1 MTEHRTFQ
9 RSSLVHTLCL
19 GLVGRRLAACGL
31 IACIWACAPAI
42 DPPGTGA
49 SERAQVVA
57 STSGASAASD
67 SELQQLWT
75 ERRHDSFTPDF
86 AIGPGDVIQISVPDV
101 QEIKSRVERV
111 SARNTIA
118 IPIAGEVRVGGLTE
132 QQAREAIR
140 AALARLVKDPQ
151 VDVFV
156 KEYVS
161 RQVAVIGMVN
171 KPGLY
176 SLTSR
181 SNTILDMIGLAGG
194 LNDRA
199 SGRVIF
205 IPMMGGAA
213 DMAAMQKMLQAAG
226 TASDSDRVQ
235 PHPALETQSTAEG
248 PAGPQKASAPVADGA
263 VNPVSLT
270 LPRESHPIYIE
281 LTGLTRGG
289 EDDLPVRPGDVIVVP
304 ASGDVLV
311 QGWVATPGAYHITPG
326 LTALGAIAAA
336 GGEMF
341 STTARVLRA
350 GPNGQRVGIPVDIS
364 SVRSGQEPD
373 IAVESGDVVMV
384 DRSVVGAVP
393 YTIYSIFTRFGG
405 GMAVP
410 IPF

>member
-1 MTEHRTFQ
+1 
-9 RSSLVHTLCL
+9 
-19 GLVGRRLAACGL
+19 
-31 IACIWACAPAI
+31 
-42 DPPGTGA
+42 
-49 SERAQVVA
+49 
-57 STSGASAASD
+57 
-67 SELQQLWT
+67 
-75 ERRHDSFTPDF
+75 
-86 AIGPGDVIQISVPDV
+86 VIQVSVPDV

-111 SARNTIA
+111 SARNTIT
-118 IPIAGEVRVGGLTE
+118 IPIAGEVQVGGLTE

-140 AALARLVKDPQ
+140 TALSRLVKDPQ

-161 RQVAVIGMVN
+161 RQVAVIGMLN

-199 SGRVIF
+199 SDRVIF
-205 IPMMGGAA
+205 IPMMAGSA
-213 DMAAMQKMLQAAG
+213 DMAAMLKMLRAAN
-226 TASDSDRVQ
+226 TASDADRVQ
-235 PHPALETQSTAEG
+235 PQPLIQTHSAAEEPAHA
-248 PAGPQKASAPVADGA
+248 QKASAPVADGA
-263 VNPVSLT
+263 VNPASLT
-270 LPRESHPIYIE
+270 LPKQSHPIYIE
-281 LTGLTRGG
+281 LTALTRGS
-289 EDDLPVRPGDVIVVP
+289 EDDLQVRPGDVIIVP

-350 GPNGQRVGIPVDIS
+350 GPNGDRVGIPVNIS
-364 SVRSGQEPD
+364 SVRSGQEPRPPGS
-373 IAVESGDVVMV
+373 VGRRRMV
-384 DRSVVGAVP
+384 DRSLVGAVP
-393 YTIYSIFTRFGG
+393 YTIYSVFTRFGG
-405 GMAVP
+405 GMAIP